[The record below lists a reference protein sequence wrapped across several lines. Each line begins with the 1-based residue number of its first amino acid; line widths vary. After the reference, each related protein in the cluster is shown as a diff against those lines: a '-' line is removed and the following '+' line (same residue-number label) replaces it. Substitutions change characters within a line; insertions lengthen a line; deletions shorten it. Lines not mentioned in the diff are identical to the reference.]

1 MPSFRHEFNKNSS
14 LEFVD
19 FEFLSNSTK
28 ILVMAVNLA
37 NNDFLSNS

>member
-1 MPSFRHEFNKNSS
+1 MNSIQNSS

-19 FEFLSNSTK
+19 FEFLSNRIK
-28 ILVMAVNLA
+28 IVAMAVNLA